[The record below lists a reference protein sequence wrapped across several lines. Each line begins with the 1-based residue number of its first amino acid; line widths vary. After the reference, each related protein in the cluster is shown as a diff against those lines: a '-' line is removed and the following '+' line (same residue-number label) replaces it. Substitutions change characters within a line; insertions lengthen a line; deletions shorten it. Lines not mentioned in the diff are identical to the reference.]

1 MGIKIENPNSNIS
14 MPTGNWWE
22 ELLLKEISLTGNSFN
37 NRKKAAWYDELSVLL
52 TSGIQLKQALEL
64 LVDTQKKEKEQQLV
78 KDMLSKLVDGV
89 SFSEIIRSNKVFS
102 DYEYYALKIGE
113 QTGKLNTI
121 TKELS
126 VFYQRKDQQRKEIM
140 ASLTYPIIVLITAV
154 IIIAFML
161 RFVVPMFVD
170 IFKQNRVELPVITKA
185 IIRFSDFM
193 GTYGVFLLFLGVSF
207 FVVLK
212 LISKNQWFREISGAI
227 QLKLPV
233 LGTYIQNIYLAQF
246 TQALALLISSKVSI
260 TESLELVSKMIK
272 FYPLEKALNESKG
285 FIVKGEKL
293 SKAFAKYSIF
303 DKKML
308 ALIRVSEETNQTE
321 YIFKKLSEQYNQQV
335 KYQSQIVSNLL
346 NPILTIFVGVIVG
359 VILVAM
365 YLPMFKLSSVLG

>member
-1 MGIKIENPNSNIS
+1 MGIKIENSNPKQAES
-14 MPTGNWWE
+14 SNFEWE
-22 ELLLKEISLTGNSFN
+22 ALLHKEISLTGNTFN

-64 LVDTQKKEKEQQLV
+64 LADTQKKEKDQKLV
-78 KDMLSKLVDGV
+78 TDMLARLVDGV
-89 SFSEIIRSNKVFS
+89 SFSEIIRSHKAFS

-126 VFYQRKDQQRKEIM
+126 AFYQRKNQQRKEITS
-140 ASLTYPIIVLITAV
+140 SLTYPIIVLITAV
-154 IIIAFML
+154 LIIAFML

-170 IFKQNRVELPVITKA
+170 IFKQNKVELPVITKA
-185 IIRFSDFM
+185 IINFSDFM
-193 GTYGVFLLFLGVSF
+193 GNYGLAIVVLIVSF
-207 FVVLK
+207 FVALRFVSEK
-212 LISKNQWFREISGAI
+212 EWYRKISGSF
-227 QLKLPV
+227 QLKLPI

-246 TQALALLISSKVSI
+246 TQALALLTSSKVSI
-260 TESLELVSKMIK
+260 TESLELVSKMVK
-272 FYPLEKALNESKG
+272 FYPLEKALSQAG
-285 FIVKGEKL
+285 TSIVKGEKL
-293 SKAFAKYSIF
+293 SAAFAKHAIF

-308 ALIRVSEETNQTE
+308 ALVRVSEETNQTE
-321 YIFKKLSEQYNQQV
+321 YIFKKLSEQYNEQV
-335 KYQSQIVSNLL
+335 RYQSQIVSNVL